1 MKLMTTEQAAK
12 IIYTTA
18 YTVRKYIREGKLAA
32 AKIGKQ
38 YLIREADLDRLVDR
52 LTQPLV
58 KGE

>member
-1 MKLMTTEQAAK
+1 MQLMTTEQAAK

-18 YTVRKYIREGKLAA
+18 YTVRKYIREGKLVA

-38 YLIREADLDRLVDR
+38 YLIQEADLVQLFER
-52 LTQPLV
+52 LTQPSG